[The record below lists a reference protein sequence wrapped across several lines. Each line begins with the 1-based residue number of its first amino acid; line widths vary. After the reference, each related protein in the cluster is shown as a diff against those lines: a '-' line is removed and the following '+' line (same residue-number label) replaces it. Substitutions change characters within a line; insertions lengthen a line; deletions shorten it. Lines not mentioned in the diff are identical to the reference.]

1 MTIDIPP
8 QISYRNKRFITWYIS
23 PKTQYMFYH
32 GYRNEVWVNCVDRN
46 AWIRHPLPSFVSIRC
61 GVTFLSVIHSYPPQF
76 LSLLPPLLNVQNVVY
91 CQSVVSEPC
100 HCITELHFIYQI
112 IRIPPLK
119 KIWQNDCIIAHG
131 LIFFLQQY
139 KKCLSLNCGSN
150 RYMYICNVSSTAKT
164 GSFQT

>member
-8 QISYRNKRFITWYIS
+8 QISHRNKRFITWYIS

-32 GYRNEVWVNCVDRN
+32 GYRNEVWVSCMDRN

-61 GVTFLSVIHSYPPQF
+61 RVTFLSVIHSYPPPIPVPP
-76 LSLLPPLLNVQNVVY
+76 PPLLNVQNVVY

-164 GSFQT
+164 GSFQS

>member
-8 QISYRNKRFITWYIS
+8 QTSHRNKRFITWYIS

-32 GYRNEVWVNCVDRN
+32 GYRNEVWVSCMDRN

-61 GVTFLSVIHSYPPQF
+61 GVTFLSVIHSYPPNPCP
-76 LSLLPPLLNVQNVVY
+76 SSPLLNVQNVVY
-91 CQSVVSEPC
+91 CQSAVSEPC

-112 IRIPPLK
+112 ICILSSK

-164 GSFQT
+164 GSFQS

>member
-1 MTIDIPP
+1 MTIDIQP
-8 QISYRNKRFITWYIS
+8 QTSHRNKRFITWYIS

-32 GYRNEVWVNCVDRN
+32 GYRNEVWVSCMDRN

-61 GVTFLSVIHSYPPQF
+61 GVTFLSVIHSYPPPIPVPP
-76 LSLLPPLLNVQNVVY
+76 SPLLNVQNVVY
-91 CQSVVSEPC
+91 CQSAVSEPC

-131 LIFFLQQY
+131 LIFILQQY

-164 GSFQT
+164 GSFQS

>member
-8 QISYRNKRFITWYIS
+8 QISYRNERFITWYIS

-32 GYRNEVWVNCVDRN
+32 GYRNEVWVSCMDRN

-61 GVTFLSVIHSYPPQF
+61 GVTFLSVIHSYPPPNPCP
-76 LSLLPPLLNVQNVVY
+76 SSPLLNVQNVVY

-164 GSFQT
+164 GSFQS

>member
-1 MTIDIPP
+1 MRSH
-8 QISYRNKRFITWYIS
+8 ISVCDTFIS
-23 PKTQYMFYH
+23 PPIP
-32 GYRNEVWVNCVDRN
+32 V
-46 AWIRHPLPSFVSIRC
+46 
-61 GVTFLSVIHSYPPQF
+61 PP
-76 LSLLPPLLNVQNVVY
+76 PPLLNVQNVVY

-164 GSFQT
+164 GSFQSKIWIGSSWTCRFHSQLYQQLPLASDQTIR

>member
-1 MTIDIPP
+1 MDIEMKCGLAVWIGMPESDIHCLLLFLSDEESHFCRWYIHIPP
-8 QISYRNKRFITWYIS
+8 PI
-23 PKTQYMFYH
+23 P
-32 GYRNEVWVNCVDRN
+32 V
-46 AWIRHPLPSFVSIRC
+46 
-61 GVTFLSVIHSYPPQF
+61 PP
-76 LSLLPPLLNVQNVVY
+76 PPLLNVQNVVY

-131 LIFFLQQY
+131 LIFILQQY

-164 GSFQT
+164 GSFQS